1 MKKIAVIALSLS
13 LASSAA
19 FAQDR
24 RPSDPVDPGIDG
36 SIDVPVVTGYAPGV
50 VIAGGFGAGGIVL
63 GVFGLFLLAG
73 LGGSANVSATNTT
86 N

>member
-19 FAQDR
+19 FAQEGS
-24 RPSDPVDPGIDG
+24 PTDPVVPGAVG
-36 SIDVPVVTGYAPGV
+36 AETAPVV

-63 GVFGLFLLAG
+63 SVFGLFLLAG

-86 N
+86 D